1 MMLGSSHRLH
11 GIPWA
16 LALLALLAPLPGGAG
31 DPAGDGAELS
41 QALSRIVASSA
52 LERSRTGILVASLE
66 TGEVL
71 FARNADEL
79 LNPASNVKLFT
90 SAAALARLGPDYRFD
105 TEIYVDAGEGGGPRT
120 LYVRGKGDP
129 SMVTERLWAVAGDIF
144 HLGLRS
150 LKEIVVDD
158 SWFDGEREGPG
169 FDQERGDRAYLAPV
183 GALSLNFNAVAI
195 HVAPG
200 SRVGE
205 KGRVS
210 LEPPSD
216 FLVLDDRTL
225 TAGVRARRRVVPSS
239 VLEGGRQRILVQAR
253 LPLGSRAQVFHR
265 KVDDPPLYFG
275 YTLKRLLELRGVKVA
290 GKVRR
295 GTVPEGARLLA
306 VSQSEP
312 LAEVVRR
319 LEKTSNNFIA
329 EQILKTLG
337 AEAKGTPGSWPKG
350 VEAVEDFLAEAGIP
364 RGSYIMKNG
373 SGLNDAN
380 RFSARQTVAL
390 LREMWRRFPLMAEFV
405 AALPVAGRDGTIR
418 WRMEDSDAAG
428 RLRAKTGTLENVA
441 SLSGYVESRGGAK
454 LAFAVLVNDYPGRG
468 ASVVRALDALGGALA
483 AVGGPP
489 EEMGA
494 AVAAAVAPAPVPAAS
509 DADLAARVATY
520 YRLGKAGDPRNLRL
534 LRTAIRGER
543 QLVLRL
549 AAAEA
554 AYLSDPDHDAARK
567 TFLENAGTDAATLAT
582 LQVLAAPLDIPSPVL
597 GSLADLA
604 AEGLSDALIR
614 LVENTL
620 ACGGRPAFA
629 ADLADIW
636 AEVARSAPDEV
647 LSALR
652 TSPPPAVDAVL
663 SSLARGLARP
673 EEADHPFPAAVARAL
688 SGDDPDLASFARA
701 LSPRLAE
708 RMRPAPAPAS
718 ADPAGTPASRPETR
732 PGGG

>member
-1 MMLGSSHRLH
+1 MFGSIREIHR
-11 GIPWA
+11 IPRA

-31 DPAGDGAELS
+31 DPAPDAAELS
-41 QALSRIVASSA
+41 QALSRIVTSTA
-52 LERSRTGILVASLE
+52 LGESRTGILVASLE

-105 TEIYVDAGEGGGPRT
+105 TEVYVDAGEGGGPRT

-129 SMVTERLWAVAGDIF
+129 SMVTERLWVLAGDLL

-150 LKEIVVDD
+150 LREIVVDD

-169 FDQERGDRAYLAPV
+169 FDQERGDRAYLAPA

-200 SRVGE
+200 ARAGE

-216 FLVLDDRTL
+216 FVVLDDRTL
-225 TAGVRARRRVVPSS
+225 TAGPRARRRVVPSS
-239 VLEGGRQRILVQAR
+239 VSAGGRQRILVQAR
-253 LPLGSRAQVFHR
+253 LPLGSRAQVFYR

-275 YTLKRLLELRGVKVA
+275 YTLKRLLELRGVRVT
-290 GKVRR
+290 GRVRH
-295 GTVPEGARLLA
+295 GVVPEGARLLA
-306 VSQSEP
+306 ISQSEP
-312 LAEVVRR
+312 LAEIVRR
-319 LEKTSNNFIA
+319 LDKTSNNFMA

-337 AEAKGTPGSWPKG
+337 AEAKGAPGSWPKG
-350 VEAVEDFLAEAGIP
+350 VEAVEDFLAEVGIP

-418 WRMEDSDAAG
+418 WRMEDTDAAG
-428 RLRAKTGTLENVA
+428 RLRAKTGTLSNVA

-454 LAFAVLVNDYPGRG
+454 LAFAVLVNDYPGR
-468 ASVVRALDALGGALA
+468 AAPVVRALDAVGGALA
-483 AVGGPP
+483 AVGGPA
-489 EEMGA
+489 EAMGA
-494 AVAAAVAPAPVPAAS
+494 AVAGATPPAPAPAAS
-509 DADLAARVATY
+509 DADLSARVATY

-534 LRTAIRGER
+534 LRTAVGGER
-543 QLVLRL
+543 QQVLRL

-554 AYLSDPDHDAARK
+554 AYLSDPDHDTARR
-567 TFLENAGTDAATLAT
+567 TFLENASADAESLAT
-582 LQVLAAPLDIPSPVL
+582 LRVLAAPLDVPSPIL

-604 AEGLSDALIR
+604 AEGLPDALSR
-614 LVENTL
+614 LVEDTA
-620 ACGGRPAFA
+620 ACVGHPAFA
-629 ADLADIW
+629 ADLTDIW
-636 AEVARSAPDEV
+636 VEVARSAPDEV

-663 SSLARGLARP
+663 SFLAPGLARA
-673 EEADHPFPAAVARAL
+673 EEADHPFPAAVTRAL
-688 SGDDPDLASFARA
+688 SGDDPELASFARS

-708 RMRPAPAPAS
+708 RMRPAPGASEDPAAPA
-718 ADPAGTPASRPETR
+718 GGPETR